1 MQNDVLFVVK
11 VSCKNSLKYKYQKV
25 VIDHCHS
32 TRKLTGA
39 AHNISN
45 SKLNVLNCTVCS
57 FS

>member
-1 MQNDVLFVVK
+1 MQNDVLFVEK
-11 VSCKNSLKYKYQKV
+11 VSCKNSLKYKYQNV

-45 SKLNVLNCTVCS
+45 SKLNVLNCTI
-57 FS
+57 